1 MSGEENR
8 LQNVMPFKVKDVVL
22 KRFYEKL
29 ILAYKPEIVNHSLFA
44 MLSNNDLSTL
54 QLMYQLFEKLDDEF

>member
-22 KRFYEKL
+22 KRFYEK
-29 ILAYKPEIVNHSLFA
+29 VWRVGVV
-44 MLSNNDLSTL
+44 
-54 QLMYQLFEKLDDEF
+54 